1 MTTGT
6 QQRHARRWVLPFLAA
21 LIAALAAILG
31 FTTASASAAGVAETR
46 VGAFNVAGEV
56 PVGPPQHVSAGQSR
70 DAAEIS
76 HQIVVATGVATKTAR
91 GLPTPVVESAK
102 LQNIVNNL
110 YKGTTNPN
118 RVGYGTTMDAIRNE
132 IATGSPTGR
141 RMHITKGQESLQ
153 GLDNWLAKNPA
164 APDHDRL
171 VAQSLADELREV
183 LP

>member
-1 MTTGT
+1 MILLGT
-6 QQRHARRWVLPFLAA
+6 INHTIELA
-21 LIAALAAILG
+21 
-31 FTTASASAAGVAETR
+31 
-46 VGAFNVAGEV
+46 
-56 PVGPPQHVSAGQSR
+56 VGPPQHIAAGQRR
-70 DAAEIS
+70 DATL
-76 HQIVVATGVATKTAR
+76 QQPGFVVATGVATKTAR

-153 GLDNWLAKNPA
+153 GLTTGLRRTPLRRTMTDLLHKASRTSYERCF
-164 APDHDRL
+164 PDECFVRGLHRG
-171 VAQSLADELREV
+171 AHIW
-183 LP
+183 PP